1 MIRKI
6 PPAPT
11 WWKLI
16 ARAIE
21 IIDDEHQTMLDSF
34 TALDGKIYDMRE
46 RRQVAK
52 LARWLADARAELFP
66 QSKRPESTVRYKR

>member
-1 MIRKI
+1 VT
-6 PPAPT
+6 PSQ
-11 WWKLI
+11 WKLI

-21 IIDDEHQTMLDSF
+21 IVDDEHQTMVDCF
-34 TALDGKIYDMRE
+34 TSLDGKIHDIRE

-66 QSKRPESTVRYKR
+66 QSKRPETTVRYRR